1 MEFGLLAAVLLAFG
15 SAWGVLRLTTVTEQR
30 RPAFDRM
37 ISAAVV
43 GLFVGRIAAM
53 ALAGTNP
60 ITRPLDVLIVR
71 GGVDTGFAA
80 TAALTWFALAG
91 RGDLWRNL
99 DAVAPA
105 ALSGLA
111 GWHFGCLF
119 SGTCLGTTTS
129 LPWGLTATGGVVAR
143 HPTEI
148 YAALAFVA
156 AAALVSAARRRV
168 TIPGILA
175 ASALASAALIRLAA
189 EPLRLGIGTG
199 PEWWYAAG
207 VAVGLGIV
215 LCRSVNARRP
225 RHSPRS

>member
-1 MEFGLLAAVLLAFG
+1 MEFGLLAAALLAFG
-15 SAWGVLRLTTVTEQR
+15 SAWGVLRLTAATEQR

-80 TAALTWFALAG
+80 TAALTWLAFAG

-105 ALSGLA
+105 SLAGLA
-111 GWHFGCLF
+111 GWHLGCLF

-129 LPWGLTATGGVVAR
+129 LPWGLTAAGGVVAR
-143 HPTEI
+143 HSTEI

-168 TIPGILA
+168 TAPGVLA
-175 ASALASAALIRLAA
+175 TSALAAAAFIRLAT

-199 PEWWYAAG
+199 PEWWYASG

-215 LCRSVNARRP
+215 LYRVVNARRP
-225 RHSPRS
+225 RRPPPS